1 MSGDE
6 RGPGRDRLPVVD
18 SDAHVVEP
26 FELWDELPAEVRSLS
41 RRREVLPDGR
51 EQLHHEGRP
60 MRLDWTVGTLSTPG
74 SAREGGSLD
83 IEFTDVD
90 PAVNDAGR
98 RVHLMDDQGVAVSI
112 LFPSITLGVDDITH
126 DGYRRAHA
134 ELYNRWIADFCSL
147 DPARLRWAAVIPLQE
162 PTWAL
167 RELERCL
174 SDGACAAMFSA
185 VTSSRPHDLP
195 YADPGRSD
203 ACRNLGHPELDR
215 IYSLLSEAG
224 RPAVAHA
231 LNPASN
237 ALGMGWLYANR
248 TQWQMGQPF
257 QMQLAILH
265 VLDGGVLER
274 HPNLRYG
281 FFEGDV
287 GWLPHWLGRLEETY
301 EKFALLSRRPAA
313 SPIEQF
319 RSQCVIS
326 GEPAD
331 RGLSPTLDM
340 VGAERVLF
348 ASDWPHMDGAWPDP
362 LTILRERPDVD
373 DAQRRAML
381 TDGPAAFFG
390 LDLARVAT
398 VGGWD
403 LDARLDERSTIL
415 PGGQ

>member
-1 MSGDE
+1 
-6 RGPGRDRLPVVD
+6 
-18 SDAHVVEP
+18 
-26 FELWDELPAEVRSLS
+26 
-41 RRREVLPDGR
+41 
-51 EQLHHEGRP
+51 

-185 VTSSRPHDLP
+185 VPRSRPHDLP